1 MYQLTSHHAPFV
13 HYQCVCSRTFI
24 HDELYYCIKCAKV
37 LCRFCLNEE
46 IDCFYCRSCLTLY
59 QQSEAATFK
68 NKCSRSIDCPI
79 CFNVLQIMNYIEVQM
94 PIAPGKQPVKTRYNI
109 FSCQYCQYNTIKM
122 DLKYEDTIELQMKL
136 LKYKGKYE
144 KIPQQLVYDRVLEL
158 YKFNQEETVNNE
170 KFYVRTKRK
179 FVPYTVPN
187 KAMKN

>member
-1 MYQLTSHHAPFV
+1 
-13 HYQCVCSRTFI
+13 
-24 HDELYYCIKCAKV
+24 
-37 LCRFCLNEE
+37 
-46 IDCFYCRSCLTLY
+46 
-59 QQSEAATFK
+59 
-68 NKCSRSIDCPI
+68 
-79 CFNVLQIMNYIEVQM
+79 
-94 PIAPGKQPVKTRYNI
+94 
-109 FSCQYCQYNTIKM
+109 M
-122 DLKYEDTIELQMKL
+122 DLKYEDSIELLEKL

>member
-1 MYQLTSHHAPFV
+1 
-13 HYQCVCSRTFI
+13 
-24 HDELYYCIKCAKV
+24 
-37 LCRFCLNEE
+37 
-46 IDCFYCRSCLTLY
+46 
-59 QQSEAATFK
+59 
-68 NKCSRSIDCPI
+68 
-79 CFNVLQIMNYIEVQM
+79 
-94 PIAPGKQPVKTRYNI
+94 
-109 FSCQYCQYNTIKM
+109 M
-122 DLKYEDTIELQMKL
+122 DFKYEDTIELQMKL

>member
-1 MYQLTSHHAPFV
+1 
-13 HYQCVCSRTFI
+13 
-24 HDELYYCIKCAKV
+24 
-37 LCRFCLNEE
+37 
-46 IDCFYCRSCLTLY
+46 
-59 QQSEAATFK
+59 
-68 NKCSRSIDCPI
+68 
-79 CFNVLQIMNYIEVQM
+79 
-94 PIAPGKQPVKTRYNI
+94 
-109 FSCQYCQYNTIKM
+109 M

-170 KFYVRTKRK
+170 KFYVRSKRK

>member
-1 MYQLTSHHAPFV
+1 
-13 HYQCVCSRTFI
+13 
-24 HDELYYCIKCAKV
+24 
-37 LCRFCLNEE
+37 
-46 IDCFYCRSCLTLY
+46 
-59 QQSEAATFK
+59 
-68 NKCSRSIDCPI
+68 
-79 CFNVLQIMNYIEVQM
+79 
-94 PIAPGKQPVKTRYNI
+94 
-109 FSCQYCQYNTIKM
+109 M

>member
-1 MYQLTSHHAPFV
+1 
-13 HYQCVCSRTFI
+13 
-24 HDELYYCIKCAKV
+24 
-37 LCRFCLNEE
+37 
-46 IDCFYCRSCLTLY
+46 
-59 QQSEAATFK
+59 
-68 NKCSRSIDCPI
+68 
-79 CFNVLQIMNYIEVQM
+79 
-94 PIAPGKQPVKTRYNI
+94 
-109 FSCQYCQYNTIKM
+109 
-122 DLKYEDTIELQMKL
+122 MKL

>member
-1 MYQLTSHHAPFV
+1 
-13 HYQCVCSRTFI
+13 
-24 HDELYYCIKCAKV
+24 
-37 LCRFCLNEE
+37 
-46 IDCFYCRSCLTLY
+46 
-59 QQSEAATFK
+59 
-68 NKCSRSIDCPI
+68 
-79 CFNVLQIMNYIEVQM
+79 
-94 PIAPGKQPVKTRYNI
+94 
-109 FSCQYCQYNTIKM
+109 M
-122 DLKYEDTIELQMKL
+122 DLKYEDTIELLKL